1 MALKPMSRKTPGS
14 KRPVE
19 QYDPQ
24 AKKRANNPP
33 VGLVDA
39 KSDAITGKQAEIDES
54 WIEAYRGPVSLPL
67 APGKHSRVTMK
78 IGEERGIESLK
89 LFEVQ

>member
-19 QYDPQ
+19 QYDHK

-39 KSDAITGKQAEIDES
+39 KSDAAEGKKTYAYDPHLDPPLVWAGKAE
-54 WIEAYRGPVSLPL
+54 RTSLRDSHRL
-67 APGKHSRVTMK
+67 AARPRAD
-78 IGEERGIESLK
+78 
-89 LFEVQ
+89 